1 MFKTLENCALLRGI
15 EGIIKKYPV
24 IQKHL
29 A

>member
-15 EGIIKKYPV
+15 GGMLKKYPV